1 MKLLPFDLT
10 KAQAG
15 HPWGTRNGRKGKK
28 IFDTEREGGYRLIAV
43 LDDNDDIPYFIDGH
57 FDEGRES
64 ANDLLL
70 YEEEKIGWVVISV
83 VNGKLN
89 VNICLNENEKEKH
102 QIAFIGDGTYLQTV
116 EVRY

>member
-15 HPWGTRNGRKGKK
+15 HPWGTGDWKKGGK
-28 IFDTEREGGYRLIAV
+28 IFDTERNGWNRLIAIFE
-43 LDDNDDIPYFIDGH
+43 DGSQESFTINGIPPIKGH
-57 FDEGRES
+57 EQIY
-64 ANDLLL
+64 L

-83 VNGKLN
+83 VNGYIKVNVYHDQQLKDAEESQFKL
-89 VNICLNENEKEKH
+89 
-102 QIAFIGDGTYLQTV
+102 FGTYLQTV